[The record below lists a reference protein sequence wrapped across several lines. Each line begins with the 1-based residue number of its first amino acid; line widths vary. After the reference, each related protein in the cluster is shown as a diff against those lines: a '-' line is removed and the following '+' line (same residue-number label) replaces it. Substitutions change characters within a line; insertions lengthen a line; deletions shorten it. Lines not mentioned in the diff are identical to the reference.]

1 MKKTLVRQIIEFLGT
16 SGIGWLMDFAIYSA
30 LTLLGVSA
38 GVSNFLSALP
48 ALTFVFFFA
57 TKKTF
62 TQNERGIPL
71 GWKYGIYV
79 LYQVLLLSSVS
90 LVNQSLFN
98 LLRGVLVEGS
108 FFYRYCALLSKILIT
123 PITMLCNFIVL
134 KRLAERM

>member
-1 MKKTLVRQIIEFLGT
+1 MKKTLVRQILEFIGT
-16 SGIGWLMDFAIYSA
+16 SGIGWLMDFAIYSV
-30 LTLLGVSA
+30 LTLLGVAA

-48 ALTFVFFFA
+48 ALTFVFFVA

-79 LYQVLLLSSVS
+79 LYQVLLLASVS
-90 LVNQSLFN
+90 LVNQSLYD
-98 LLRGVLVEGS
+98 LLRGVLAEGS
-108 FFYRYCALLSKILIT
+108 FLYRYCALLTKIMIT